1 MRYLLPT
8 LLAAARLAT
17 AQSVY
22 GSAEGFASGVTGG
35 GSTTPVYPADAAELE
50 SLLSSE
56 GEQVIVLTK
65 TYDFTGT
72 SATGTACYSWGTGDA
87 CQLILQDDCS
97 GQESTIATYD
107 AAGPTPIPVASHK
120 TLLGVGSEGVI
131 KGKGLAFRDNVSNV
145 IVQNIKITDLNPKY
159 VWGGD
164 ALTFDGSSL
173 IWIDHVETSLIGR
186 VHYVFGFNPNSKVT
200 LSNNFLNG
208 ETTYSTSCDGYQY
221 WGMELVGENDSIT
234 FKGNYLYKTTG
245 RSPALSGSTI
255 FHACNNVWSDNP
267 GHAIEGN
274 QEGQGLF
281 EGNVWTDVA
290 DIASDANWVDGSLF
304 LSSADGSGND
314 ACASYIGR
322 NCASSIYANSGGDY
336 TSYTDAS
343 FLANWGDLT
352 IAECAEASEIQ
363 SSVPGGAGNTLAS
376 SSSMATCN
384 NGIRSCSSV

>member
-35 GSTTPVYPADAAELE
+35 GSATPVYPADAAELE

-107 AAGPTPIPVASHK
+107 AAGPTPIPVASDK

-131 KGKGLAFRDNVSNV
+131 KGKGLAFRDDVSNV

-173 IWIDHVETSLIGR
+173 IWIDHVEVCFLPSFVRCESLTHR
-186 VHYVFGFNPNSKVT
+186 YCRP
-200 LSNNFLNG
+200 
-208 ETTYSTSCDGYQY
+208 
-221 WGMELVGENDSIT
+221 
-234 FKGNYLYKTTG
+234 
-245 RSPALSGSTI
+245 P
-255 FHACNNVWSDNP
+255 
-267 GHAIEGN
+267 
-274 QEGQGLF
+274 
-281 EGNVWTDVA
+281 
-290 DIASDANWVDGSLF
+290 
-304 LSSADGSGND
+304 
-314 ACASYIGR
+314 
-322 NCASSIYANSGGDY
+322 
-336 TSYTDAS
+336 
-343 FLANWGDLT
+343 
-352 IAECAEASEIQ
+352 
-363 SSVPGGAGNTLAS
+363 
-376 SSSMATCN
+376 
-384 NGIRSCSSV
+384 